1 MSAAPALDP
10 AHTVFLVMDYQPATL
25 AVLPEDGN
33 RKALLDRMEGAI
45 ADVRT
50 NDGTIAYVRV
60 GFTDADWDA
69 IPAAIGDM
77 LGVNGSVRSKRE
89 PLRGEPQQERPEA
102 WAVRYAPSLADA
114 LIVKLDEDLAT
125 RTPLREG
132 AG

>member
-10 AHTVFLVMDYQPATL
+10 AHTALLVMDYQPAIL

-50 NDGTIAYVRV
+50 NGGTIAYVRV

-77 LGVNGSVRSKRE
+77 LGVNGSVRSKR
-89 PLRGEPQQERPEA
+89 EPQQERPEA

>member
-1 MSAAPALDP
+1 
-10 AHTVFLVMDYQPATL
+10 
-25 AVLPEDGN
+25 
-33 RKALLDRMEGAI
+33 MEGAI

-50 NDGTIAYVRV
+50 NGGTIAYVRV

-77 LGVNGSVRSKRE
+77 LGVNGSVRSKR
-89 PLRGEPQQERPEA
+89 EPQQERPEA